1 LTIPNGIL
9 LYGPP
14 GCGKTYIA
22 RQLAIELGYKFFEIS
37 PSDLGSSFLHGTAQ
51 NIRELFDDAAKNAPS
66 VVFIDEFDALVPS
79 RTDMGGNHPHRA
91 EEVNEFLARMAE
103 CSKQGILLI
112 AATNHPWN
120 IDPAI
125 QRTGRLDKKIYVGP
139 PDLIARSEM
148 LAHHLVDKPTS
159 STVNTGA
166 AASQLAG
173 YSSSD
178 LKAIVEEA
186 ARLAFKSNKPIGQ
199 EHLEAAKEI
208 VSASISPDEESRH
221 REWGTRTV
229 QDTKK
234 NTPQKVG
241 FID

>member
-1 LTIPNGIL
+1 
-9 LYGPP
+9 
-14 GCGKTYIA
+14 
-22 RQLAIELGYKFFEIS
+22 
-37 PSDLGSSFLHGTAQ
+37 
-51 NIRELFDDAAKNAPS
+51 
-66 VVFIDEFDALVPS
+66 
-79 RTDMGGNHPHRA
+79 
-91 EEVNEFLARMAE
+91 
-103 CSKQGILLI
+103 
-112 AATNHPWN
+112 
-120 IDPAI
+120 
-125 QRTGRLDKKIYVGP
+125 LDKKIYVGP

-221 REWGTRTV
+221 REWGARTV